1 MSIDYPFTLAQLAQI
16 LSALENERRNPN
28 TKRNAIKAIERNAAQ
43 IGLTAEDV
51 FDAADGLLSG
61 RLSAA
66 EFRAQLARRAPGSSP
81 GSGPAT
87 FTIEVPAEPVPDDD
101 ADEPVEVYVM
111 PNADPPAVAESDTG
125 GTGDYA
131 AIDIAEATEGA
142 PVATTDAVAANPA
155 TTGTRVGSKQQ
166 LLAACRAAEHWL
178 QAERDRPGETRPD
191 EILRVLR
198 AAIERAE
205 GQRKPREPRQP
216 GQSSVHRRP
225 RESTKEALLIDML
238 RRPEGA
244 TIAQIMAATGWQA
257 HTCRGAFAGALKKKR
272 GLTVTSEKR
281 ERGERIYR
289 IAG

>member
-66 EFRAQLARRAPGSSP
+66 EFRAQLRDEPLDQVR

-111 PNADPPAVAESDTG
+111 PNANPPAVAESDTG

-142 PVATTDAVAANPA
+142 PVATTDAVAANPE
-155 TTGTRVGSKQQ
+155 TTGTRVGLKEQ

-178 QAERDRPGETRPD
+178 QAELDSPGETRPD

-198 AAIERAE
+198 ARHRAGGRPAE
-205 GQRKPREPRQP
+205 GDASRDSRAGPVRVGARTPRRRCSSTCCAGRRGRPSPRSWPQPAGRRTPAVEPSP
-216 GQSSVHRRP
+216 GR
-225 RESTKEALLIDML
+225 
-238 RRPEGA
+238 
-244 TIAQIMAATGWQA
+244 
-257 HTCRGAFAGALKKKR
+257 
-272 GLTVTSEKR
+272 
-281 ERGERIYR
+281 
-289 IAG
+289 